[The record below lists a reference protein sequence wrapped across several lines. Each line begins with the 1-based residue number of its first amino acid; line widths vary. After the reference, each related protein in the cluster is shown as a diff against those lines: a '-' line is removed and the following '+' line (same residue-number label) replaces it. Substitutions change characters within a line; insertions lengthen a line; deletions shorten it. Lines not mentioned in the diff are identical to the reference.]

1 MEEEIINDTSEEIA
15 IVDEPI
21 IEEEIPTFEFEKHEE
36 VKEIDNDIKVS
47 IDDIM
52 NILVQ
57 ARREILQD
65 IQEKWPVIKRYLANL
80 NTAKSASMLC
90 DGSPVAAC
98 KGGLII
104 SFEYMPSVNAVNYY
118 KNYKQL
124 SLFIKELLGE
134 EYKFIAVEQEYWLKL
149 RSKFIELKKK
159 NQLPMPHEITLK
171 HIDNYDLDRIELNEA
186 QQFAVDLFG
195 DIVEFKEEE

>member
-1 MEEEIINDTSEEIA
+1 
-15 IVDEPI
+15 
-21 IEEEIPTFEFEKHEE
+21 
-36 VKEIDNDIKVS
+36 
-47 IDDIM
+47 
-52 NILVQ
+52 
-57 ARREILQD
+57 
-65 IQEKWPVIKRYLANL
+65 
-80 NTAKSASMLC
+80 
-90 DGSPVAAC
+90 
-98 KGGLII
+98 
-104 SFEYMPSVNAVNYY
+104 MPSVNAVNYY